1 MAACSIIIPVHDRA
15 ALTRRCLD
23 ALLEQGLPDVEIV
36 VVDDA
41 STDLTPRLLA
51 SYGDRITLVRCETSG
66 GFAAACN
73 LGAERASAESILL
86 LNNDT
91 IPLPGW
97 YEALRDHAAAHPEAG
112 VVGARLLYPDGT
124 IQHAG
129 MCISERRWPAHLYA
143 GLPGDHAA
151 VTRSR
156 RLQLVTGACALIP
169 GGRFG
174 ALGGFDEEYRNG
186 YEDVD
191 LCLRMAEAGHEIHY
205 CAEAVLYHLEFGTR
219 GEEDMSLNEAR
230 FDRRWRSSVQP
241 DQLRILSDD
250 GMIELLREG
259 SGLAR
264 LRVSPLVALP
274 EVDDHELLELLA
286 ERTERGL
293 ELVREN
299 HRLRHRGHADDR
311 LVFAYDADGTLA
323 PAPAT
328 RAPARP
334 ASDELRLA
342 DQLAATVAPQ
352 ALDIDAAQPER
363 VNVLIDQ
370 TEPATL
376 HTGAFAALRLAALLA
391 ERGRRVRVLAL
402 GSAWDAPDARA
413 AREGSLG
420 PGLWPQTLELVPGPG
435 RDEAL
440 AVHPRD
446 AFVATSW
453 STAHIA
459 DRAVTDLR
467 QRRFVYFVHEYAPLR
482 YPGGSFAALARASH
496 DLDHHA
502 VIAGA
507 LLEEYLRDGA
517 AGRRDAVVVDEV
529 LAAAPPEGIDSLR
542 RDGPRRVL
550 FHAGP
555 PSGDPQTLTELGFL
569 ALERAVQAGT
579 FAGEWRFTAFGAG
592 RPAAELS
599 VGGAPLQM
607 LPLPDLAHYRELLRT
622 HDVGL
627 APHAD
632 PHPGIVALEMARA
645 GLAVV
650 TTTFAN
656 KTPEALRAIS
666 ANLLASA
673 PTVADIGEALTAAV
687 ARVDDTAARLSASEL
702 AGAGMAERP
711 PDDTLAAIERL
722 LDDARAPA

>member
-23 ALLEQGLPDVEIV
+23 ALLEQDLPDVEIV

-51 SYGDRITLVRCETSG
+51 AYGDRITVIRRETSG

-73 LGAERASAESILL
+73 LGAERAGAAAILL

-97 YEALRDHAAAHPEAG
+97 YEALRDYAAAHPQAG
-112 VVGARLLYPDGT
+112 VIGARLLYPDGT

-129 MCISERRWPAHLYA
+129 MCISESRWPAHLYS
-143 GLPGDHAA
+143 GLPGDHEA

-156 RLQLVTGACALIP
+156 RLQLVTGACSLIP
-169 GGRFG
+169 GGRFR
-174 ALGGFDEEYRNG
+174 ALGGFDEQYRNG

-191 LCLRMAEAGHEIHY
+191 LCLRMAEAGHEVHY
-205 CAEAVLYHLEFGTR
+205 CADAVLYHLEFGTR

-230 FDRRWRSSVQP
+230 FERRWRSSVTP
-241 DQLRILSDD
+241 DQLRILSED
-250 GMIELLREG
+250 GMIELTREP
-259 SGLAR
+259 SGLPR

-286 ERTERGL
+286 ARTERGL

-299 HRLRHRGHADDR
+299 HRLRHRGLADDR
-311 LVFAYDADGTLA
+311 LVFAYDTDGTLV

-334 ASDELRLA
+334 ASEELRVA
-342 DQLAATVAPQ
+342 GQLAAAVAPQ
-352 ALDIDAAQPER
+352 ALDVDAAQPER

-370 TEPATL
+370 SEPATL

-402 GSAWDAPDARA
+402 ESAWDAPDARG
-413 AREGSLG
+413 ARERSLG
-420 PGLWPQTLELVPGPG
+420 SAPWPETLELLPGPG
-435 RDEAL
+435 RDEPL

-446 AFVATSW
+446 TFVATSW

-467 QRRFVYFVHEYAPLR
+467 QRRFVYFVDEYAPLR
-482 YPGGSFAALARASH
+482 YPGGSFAALARASYDLAH
-496 DLDHHA
+496 DA
-502 VIAGA
+502 VISAA
-507 LLEEYLRDGA
+507 LLEEHLRDIAG
-517 AGRRDAVVVDEV
+517 GRREAVV
-529 LAAAPPEGIDSLR
+529 LGPAPAAAAPEGLDSLR

-569 ALERAVQAGT
+569 ALERAVQAGA
-579 FAGEWRFTAFGAG
+579 FAGDWRFTAFGAG

-599 VGGAPLQM
+599 VGGAPLRM
-607 LPLPDLAHYRELLRT
+607 LPLPALAHYRELLRT

-627 APHAD
+627 ALRAD
-632 PHPGIVALEMARA
+632 PHPGGAALDMARA
-645 GLAVV
+645 GMAVA

-656 KTPEALRAIS
+656 KTPEALHAIS

-673 PTVADIGEALTAAV
+673 PTVTDLAEALATAV
-687 ARVDDTAARLSASEL
+687 ARVDDAAARLAASEL
-702 AGAGMAERP
+702 APAGGSEE
-711 PDDTLAAIERL
+711 DTLAAVERL